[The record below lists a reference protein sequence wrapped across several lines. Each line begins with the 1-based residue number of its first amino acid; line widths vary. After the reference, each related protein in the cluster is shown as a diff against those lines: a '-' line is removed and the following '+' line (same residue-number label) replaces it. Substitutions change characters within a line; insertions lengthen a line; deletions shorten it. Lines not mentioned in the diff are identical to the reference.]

1 MASLPARQSSR
12 PRRALPSEQSQ
23 PPLSQPQNPPS
34 HARSQSEDSQT
45 IFVNKPAEEKAE
57 SQQEDLP
64 PGRTT
69 AGEVGEELKRCWIC
83 MSDSTEDGPETSPWR
98 DPCPCALVAHED
110 CLLDWIADM
119 ESPKNALNRNCPGT
133 IECPQCKA
141 EIKLSRPRDYIVDA
155 MKSLERMTDR
165 AVIPVS
171 GLALSG
177 AMVHISQYV
186 GVHTIYAIF
195 GAEDGNRLLEP
206 QWRMTIQPPVE
217 VYASEPEKAW
227 EILSTLFLDLQNH
240 WRLLVGVPMIT
251 PMLVLS
257 RTSLADS
264 VLPVLPI
271 VFFAS
276 QAHSPS
282 DALDFASW
290 PPSASFAFAVLPYV
304 RSLYNAYYQRVW
316 AEKEKQWL
324 EAVKPRVSQQNE
336 EDAAAA
342 NNGQNPVEAE
352 GDGNVF
358 EVRIEQ
364 EIWEDDWEQEDE
376 RLVQQAADRQP
387 AAQREAQQANMQLDQ
402 DDGQQAGD
410 EAPQQAEIPQRDL
423 PQEGGFPQGD
433 NEAAPAPVV
442 RRHRPEE
449 NAQQRQEVQGQQ
461 NNAGNVQNVERR
473 LSLSLTGM
481 AETVLG
487 ALFFPTVAGLAGE
500 ALKLVLP
507 HTWVTEP
514 PMHLLAGRGKGRETW
529 AAGFLQKKWA
539 RSLVGGCLFVVCKDF
554 LRLPEEGQ
562 RIVQAVMGAFKRV
575 FSVELGCGRIDHTD
589 SDYPDVMHEL
599 ELTDSSLAPFC
610 ERVDGSCASLAS
622 LCSRNKPLRRALVTR
637 RLGRSLAAELIP
649 SPSVIDSSEALD
661 CARQQHDLDSPGD
674 RATHTGALSAS
685 YNSVHSVLATTI

>member
-12 PRRALPSEQSQ
+12 PRRASPSEQSQ
-23 PPLSQPQNPPS
+23 ASTTQPQES
-34 HARSQSEDSQT
+34 LAQVRSQSEDSQT
-45 IFVNKPAEEKAE
+45 IFVNKPAEEEAE
-57 SQQEDLP
+57 VEQEKSLP
-64 PGRTT
+64 AETP
-69 AGEVGEELKRCWIC
+69 AGQDEDEVMRCWIC
-83 MSDSTEDGPETSPWR
+83 MSDSTEDGPDTSPWR
-98 DPCPCALVAHED
+98 DPCPCALVAHEE

-119 ESPKNALNRNCPGT
+119 ESPKNAHNRSRSGK

-155 MKSLERMTDR
+155 MRGLERMTDR

-171 GLALSG
+171 GLALSS

-195 GAEDGNRLLEP
+195 GADDGNRLLEP
-206 QWRMTIQPPVE
+206 LWRWATQPPVE
-217 VYASEPEKAW
+217 VYASEPEKVW
-227 EILSTLFLDLQNH
+227 EILSTLFLDRLKH
-240 WRLLVGVPMIT
+240 WRLIVGLPLIT
-251 PMLVLS
+251 PVLVLS

-304 RSLYNAYYQRVW
+304 RSLYNAYYKRVW

-336 EDAAAA
+336 EDAAA

-364 EIWEDDWEQEDE
+364 EVWEDDWEQEDQ

-387 AAQREAQQANMQLDQ
+387 AAHNEAQQPGLQTEQNNDEDANAPE
-402 DDGQQAGD
+402 QAAG
-410 EAPQQAEIPQRDL
+410 EVPQQAQAPQRDL
-423 PQEGGFPQGD
+423 PQEGGFPRGD
-433 NEAAPAPVV
+433 NGAAPAPVV
-442 RRHRPEE
+442 PRDRLEDFARR
-449 NAQQRQEVQGQQ
+449 RQEAQGQH

-481 AETVLG
+481 AETFLG
-487 ALFFPTVAGLAGE
+487 ALFFPTIAGLTGE

-507 HTWVTEP
+507 HRWVTPP
-514 PMHLLAGRGKGRETW
+514 PMRVFRETW
-529 AAGFLQKKWA
+529 AAGFLQSKWA

-554 LRLPEEGQ
+554 LRLYVCWRAAQ
-562 RIVQAVMGAFKRV
+562 LHKDRRV
-575 FSVELGCGRIDHTD
+575 LDVDRRKGR
-589 SDYPDVMHEL
+589 
-599 ELTDSSLAPFC
+599 
-610 ERVDGSCASLAS
+610 GSF
-622 LCSRNKPLRRALVTR
+622 RP
-637 RLGRSLAAELIP
+637 
-649 SPSVIDSSEALD
+649 
-661 CARQQHDLDSPGD
+661 
-674 RATHTGALSAS
+674 
-685 YNSVHSVLATTI
+685 

>member
-23 PPLSQPQNPPS
+23 PLTSQPQDPS
-34 HARSQSEDSQT
+34 SQARSQSEDSQT
-45 IFVNKPAEEKAE
+45 IFVNKSAEEDVK
-57 SQQEDLP
+57 SQQEDAA
-64 PGRTT
+64 PGDTT
-69 AGEVGEELKRCWIC
+69 VGEDEEELKRCWIC
-83 MSDSTEDGPETSPWR
+83 MSDSTEDGPDTSPWR

-119 ESPKNALNRNCPGT
+119 ESPKNALNRNRSGK

-155 MKSLERMTDR
+155 MRSLERMTDR

-171 GLALSG
+171 GLALSS
-177 AMVHISQYV
+177 AMIHLSQYV

-206 QWRMTIQPPVE
+206 LWRMAIQPPVE
-217 VYASEPEKAW
+217 VYASEPEKVW
-227 EILSTLFLDLQNH
+227 EILSTLFLDRLKH
-240 WRLLVGVPMIT
+240 WRLLVGLPMIT
-251 PMLVLS
+251 PVLVLS

-304 RSLYNAYYQRVW
+304 RSLYNAYYQRAW

-336 EDAAAA
+336 EDAAA
-342 NNGQNPVEAE
+342 NNGQNLGEVEE
-352 GDGNVF
+352 DGNVL

-364 EIWEDDWEQEDE
+364 E
-376 RLVQQAADRQP
+376 
-387 AAQREAQQANMQLDQ
+387 MDQ
-402 DDGQQAGD
+402 DDGENVDRAEQAGD
-410 EAPQQAEIPQRDL
+410 EAAQQADAPQRDL
-423 PQEGGFPQGD
+423 PEGGGFPRGD

-442 RRHRPEE
+442 RRERLEE
-449 NAQQRQEVQGQQ
+449 ARGQQ

-473 LSLSLTGM
+473 LSLSLTGI
-481 AETVLG
+481 AETVIG
-487 ALFFPTVAGLAGE
+487 ALFFPTIAGLAGE

-507 HTWVTEP
+507 GAWVTEP
-514 PMHLLAGRGKGRETW
+514 PMHLFAGRGKVKETW

-539 RSLVGGCLFVVCKDF
+539 RSLIGGCLFVVCKDF
-554 LRLPEEGQ
+554 LRLYVCWRAAQ
-562 RIVQAVMGAFKRV
+562 LHKDRRV
-575 FSVELGCGRIDHTD
+575 LDVDRRKGR
-589 SDYPDVMHEL
+589 
-599 ELTDSSLAPFC
+599 
-610 ERVDGSCASLAS
+610 GSF
-622 LCSRNKPLRRALVTR
+622 RP
-637 RLGRSLAAELIP
+637 
-649 SPSVIDSSEALD
+649 
-661 CARQQHDLDSPGD
+661 
-674 RATHTGALSAS
+674 
-685 YNSVHSVLATTI
+685 